1 MSSVLL
7 QSVKDINTL
16 PNYISFFR
24 LLLAIPFYFLLKE
37 IHSDF
42 TIRYYI
48 LALIFIAALSDI
60 ADGYIARL
68 QNKISEFGKIIDPLA
83 DKALVILIV
92 TQLYLSGEIIDI
104 YFWIIVGRDIIIFF
118 GGIWVSKKIGK
129 VLPSNLLGKITV
141 ITIGIFIIIT
151 ISGVSRINFIYHSFF
166 YLSIIMSILSVI
178 GYGLRGYEAIKW
190 GKHEPSKEH

>member
-1 MSSVLL
+1 M
-7 QSVKDINTL
+7 QSMREINTL
-16 PNYISFFR
+16 PNYISIFR

-37 IHSDF
+37 IQSDF
-42 TIRYYI
+42 TIRYYL
-48 LALIFIAALSDI
+48 LALIFIAALSDV

-83 DKALVILIV
+83 DKVLVILIV

-104 YFWIIVGRDIIIFF
+104 YFWIIVCRDIIIFF

-129 VLPSNLLGKITV
+129 VLASNLLGKITV

>member
-7 QSVKDINTL
+7 QSMKDINTL

-104 YFWIIVGRDIIIFF
+104 YFWIIVGRDIIIFI